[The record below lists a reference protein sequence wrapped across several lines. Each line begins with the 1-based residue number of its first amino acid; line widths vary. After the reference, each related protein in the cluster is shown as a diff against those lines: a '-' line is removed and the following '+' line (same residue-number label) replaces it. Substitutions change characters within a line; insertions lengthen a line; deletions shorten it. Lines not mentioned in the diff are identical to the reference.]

1 MSLVRY
7 YAAATLDGY
16 IAAADD
22 SIEWLTGYEGSFEGA
37 DSDASQ
43 AGYEAFYE
51 GIGALVMGSVTYEWV
66 LAHGGGWPYA
76 GKPAWVLSSRELAR
90 PEGEGVD
97 VRIAEANVT
106 DLVDEMLAAAGDR
119 DLWIVGGGK
128 VASQFADHDLLDR
141 VEVTVVPVV
150 LGAGK
155 PLFERPLSGGHAAG
169 RCAYVRERD
178 GRPDLRGQGT
188 RSERTC
194 SGLSCSS
201 ESSTTAA
208 RSTASRS
215 GGKSELGMAITVIPA
230 ESAERIPLVESS
242 IAAQTSGSTSSRL
255 AASR

>member
-37 DSDASQ
+37 DSDARQ

-51 GIGALVMGSVTYEWV
+51 GVGALVMGSVTYEWV
-66 LAHGGGWPYA
+66 LAHGGGWPYG

-97 VRIAEANVT
+97 VRIAEANVA
-106 DLVDEMLAAAGDR
+106 DLVDEMLAAAGNR

-155 PLFERPLSGGHAAG
+155 PLFERPVSGAMQLVDARTFSSGMVG
-169 RCAYVRERD
+169 LTYEVK
-178 GRPDLRGQGT
+178 RP
-188 RSERTC
+188 
-194 SGLSCSS
+194 
-201 ESSTTAA
+201 
-208 RSTASRS
+208 
-215 GGKSELGMAITVIPA
+215 
-230 ESAERIPLVESS
+230 
-242 IAAQTSGSTSSRL
+242 
-255 AASR
+255 AASEPAPG